1 MKPSEKR
8 ALRMEQVAEYRQSGL
23 SAEQWC
29 QENELNLYTLRYW
42 ISKLNRE
49 TREPQEESCQ
59 WVSLSTES
67 PSLKVTIGNA
77 TITLQEGF
85 DPELLRQI
93 IQVLKAT
100 C

>member
-29 QENELNLYTLRYW
+29 QENELNLHTLKYW
-42 ISKLNRE
+42 ITKLNRE
-49 TREPQEESCQ
+49 TRDPQEETCQ
-59 WVSLSTES
+59 WVSLSGES
-67 PSLKVTIGNA
+67 SDLHVTVGTV
-77 TITLQEGF
+77 TITLKPGF
-85 DPELLRQI
+85 DPELLRQT